1 MKQTPKTSKGAY
13 IVPENSA
20 KINTFETLKRD
31 FEADPAGNV
40 YPLACACVASVL
52 RKLADPTRKTSPAD
66 GMTANS
72 GVSPVIMGLRRDL
85 WRDSSS
91 LRSLEWAGMN
101 ATRGGYND
109 NGDCIAVEVDPDAVA
124 TLEALSMETL
134 SDASDLL
141 HTAVLSL
148 LEQAQSHA
156 SGEGWTD
163 TPYNVRRL
171 ARKVYIRLDDSAEY
185 REEETTPMQEVYR
198 AIRRAVQSSATVQT
212 DPRNGYVYLEDFTE
226 SMDAI
231 YYRMGKY
238 ADMGGSCTDINGRPS
253 GEYTAGGISSA
264 MEYNAV
270 LDALNLTRRQREIVE
285 LRMRGYGYKAIATY
299 LGVDPRAIHNGL
311 DRIRAKCEK
320 IGFTPDMWEEMSR

>member
-1 MKQTPKTSKGAY
+1 MKHSEIKSKGAS
-13 IVPENSA
+13 IVPENPM
-20 KINTFETLKRD
+20 KVNNFETLKRD
-31 FEADPAGNV
+31 FEADPALNV
-40 YPLACACVASVL
+40 YPLAVACVASVL
-52 RKLADPTRKTSPAD
+52 KKLADPTRKTSPAN

-101 ATRGGYND
+101 AFKAGYND
-109 NGDCIAVEVDPDAVA
+109 DGDCIAVEVDPDAIAV
-124 TLEALSMETL
+124 LDALPFETL
-134 SDASDLL
+134 SDASDLIQ
-141 HTAVLSL
+141 TAVVAL
-148 LEQAQSHA
+148 LEQAQSYA

-163 TPYNVRRL
+163 TPYTVNRL
-171 ARKVYIRLDDSAEY
+171 SRKVYIRLDDSAEY
-185 REEETTPMQEVYR
+185 REEETAPMQEVYR

-226 SMDAI
+226 NMDAI

-238 ADMGGSCTDINGRPS
+238 ADMGGACTDINGKPS
-253 GEYTAGGISSA
+253 GEYTSGGIVSG

-320 IGFTPDMWEEMSR
+320 IGFTPEMWEEMSR